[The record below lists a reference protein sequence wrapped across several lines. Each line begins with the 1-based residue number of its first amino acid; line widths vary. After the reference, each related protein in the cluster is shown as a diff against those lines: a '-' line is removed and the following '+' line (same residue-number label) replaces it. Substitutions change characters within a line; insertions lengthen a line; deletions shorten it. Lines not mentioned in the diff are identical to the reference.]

1 MNAPVRRSVGMTL
14 RRALALI
21 PVLIL
26 AGCGGRDEQ
35 PASPPAA
42 PAGIVLTVR
51 VDQDGNGPA
60 DPKLAN
66 VACDAVAECPPLRGA
81 ALADFA
87 QTPADRICTAVFGG
101 PETATVTGTWE
112 GRRVDARFSRE
123 NGCEI
128 SRWEKLAALL
138 AAP

>member
-1 MNAPVRRSVGMTL
+1 VDRD
-14 RRALALI
+14 
-21 PVLIL
+21 
-26 AGCGGRDEQ
+26 GG
-35 PASPPAA
+35 
-42 PAGIVLTVR
+42 
-51 VDQDGNGPA
+51 GPA
-60 DPKLAN
+60 DPKEAT
-66 VACDAVAECPPLRGA
+66 VACDALGDCPPLRGA

-87 QTPADRICTAVFGG
+87 PTPSERACTELFGG

-128 SRWEKLAALL
+128 SRWDRLRALL